1 MRTLAI
7 HPLFYNRNP
16 VNFIYEP
23 FLEKAPL
30 ELENIYD
37 DFVDG
42 KYFPPVR
49 PKNIGWK
56 GWGVFAEEGIQP
68 MTYICEYAGDLL
80 PETHAKFKPEYN
92 MKLMSGPT
100 PERSMLITVLRHAG
114 IGPLLNHSENNANCR
129 TMKFFLGDMCRIVIF
144 AFKRINIGEELTYN
158 YNGGDGKHC
167 TKAYH

>member
-1 MRTLAI
+1 
-7 HPLFYNRNP
+7 
-16 VNFIYEP
+16 
-23 FLEKAPL
+23 
-30 ELENIYD
+30 
-37 DFVDG
+37 
-42 KYFPPVR
+42 
-49 PKNIGWK
+49 
-56 GWGVFAEEGIQP
+56 
-68 MTYICEYAGDLL
+68 
-80 PETHAKFKPEYN
+80 

-129 TMKFFLGDMCRIVIF
+129 TVKFFLGDMCRIVIF